1 MKMRR
6 ERIYKNAFFGPLK
19 ACYGHKG
26 LCTRWGRS
34 QGFRKY
40 TELILDQTR
49 RKRVLTNWCWYE
61 KHWTELYKVQKVQF
75 KFIELRGP
83 FKFSSLDKNWIA
95 AQLTN
100 ELFLTDK
107 VSSERVECTY
117 FIKGRNYRIMCVMK
131 RKKAQFLLF
140 STRGHSSLSK
150 LTLFILS
157 SKKFNGELRGSSSS
171 SSNELSLNRPLSS
184 RKNWI

>member
-1 MKMRR
+1 MGQLLQKEKNVHMKNT
-6 ERIYKNAFFGPLK
+6 EQSCIKFKKFNSSSLNSEVHSSSVHWTK
-19 ACYGHKG
+19 
-26 LCTRWGRS
+26 
-34 QGFRKY
+34 
-40 TELILDQTR
+40 TELL
-49 RKRVLTNWCWYE
+49 LNSPMN
-61 KHWTELYKVQKVQF
+61 F
-75 KFIELRGP
+75 
-83 FKFSSLDKNWIA
+83 
-95 AQLTN
+95 
-100 ELFLTDK
+100 FLTDK

-184 RKNWI
+184 RKKLNLIESFNIVLNCYTALTLNI